1 MVNMQVNTKDKCFF
15 FKISLKNNILLREKI
30 LRVQKPAREYHSHPD
45 NKKNTD
51 DLKKKKTLL
60 EPTKTSENKATN

>member
-1 MVNMQVNTKDKCFF
+1 MLVKEN
-15 FKISLKNNILLREKI
+15 I

-51 DLKKKKTLL
+51 DLKKKKNTHL
-60 EPTKTSENKATN
+60 EPMKTSENRATN